1 MLRFMMVAIVTGLL
15 MLFFERSNMVTTNVD
30 DQSADLHSVGSGR

>member
-15 MLFFERSNMVTTNVD
+15 MLFFERSNVVTTNVD
-30 DQSADLHSVGSGR
+30 SQTDDFHSVGSEH

>member
-15 MLFFERSNMVTTNVD
+15 MLFFERSNMVTTNVVGE
-30 DQSADLHSVGSGR
+30 SADLHSVGSER

>member
-30 DQSADLHSVGSGR
+30 DQSADLYSVGSEH

>member
-15 MLFFERSNMVTTNVD
+15 MLFFERSNMLTTNVV
-30 DQSADLHSVGSGR
+30 DQIADLHSVGSER

>member
-30 DQSADLHSVGSGR
+30 GQGADLHSVGSER

>member
-1 MLRFMMVAIVTGLL
+1 LL

-30 DQSADLHSVGSGR
+30 GQSADIHSVGSER